1 MADHNFKNKR
11 LAPILTV
18 CGIVLL
24 VGGCVY
30 EATGNPDKIQVSEK
44 HTTQP
49 HHAKGQP
56 KAHGKNE
63 NLIDKAVDAI
73 EDVGQ
78 GAVNEVASALGDD
91 NLQEAHA
98 AINKDRDKLVE
109 AASVIAKQPE
119 LPKDPIKELV
129 ENNDNDAQNQ
139 GNGDNDQHITPSPM
153 PNPTPSPTPDPKPTP
168 DPTPDPGPTPDPTPT
183 PTPTSTPQ
191 LHVPGFVVVH
201 AHSQVDLM
209 RNVSAS
215 DEVDGDLTSA
225 VKASVDHID
234 TAKMGWTFVRYSVTN
249 SQGVTTKKF
258 CIFDVVNDAP
268 TLDAPDCRVEVQ
280 QHFDPMQDVSAS
292 DTEDGNLTDKVQV
305 VENNVDTSKPGIYTE
320 TLKVTDQD
328 GKEAQVTRKVEVY
341 AASPEIDLSQV
352 SREVEVGTQFD
363 PLANV
368 KVTDHYQD
376 DLAVKVSGSVD
387 TSKVGAYELTYSAT
401 NRYGKTT
408 SETITVNVFADAPQ
422 IDVSQVKTQVEVGSQ
437 FNPLDNV
444 VATDKYDG
452 KLAVRVTGT
461 VDTKKVGFYQLTYS
475 ATNHYGET
483 TDKVVMINV
492 YAEKP
497 VITGIDAK
505 TIKVGEQFDP
515 MAGVKAI
522 SKYGQAEVS
531 VSGRVDNQK
540 AGEYTLTYHVKD
552 QYSELSFERVIT
564 VVAQNE

>member
-1 MADHNFKNKR
+1 MADHNFKNKS
-11 LAPILTV
+11 LVPILTI
-18 CGIVLL
+18 CGLVLL
-24 VGGCVY
+24 IGGGVY
-30 EATGNPDKIQVSEK
+30 GASGNQDKIQVSER
-44 HTTQP
+44 HTTQR
-49 HHAKGQP
+49 HHAKGQT
-56 KAHGKNE
+56 KNKHKDK

-73 EDVGQ
+73 DDVGQ
-78 GAVNEVASALGDD
+78 GAVNVVASALGDD

-129 ENNDNDAQNQ
+129 VNNDNDTQRQA
-139 GNGDNDQHITPSPM
+139 GEDNGDHVMPSPV
-153 PNPTPSPTPDPKPTP
+153 PNPTPSPKPDPK
-168 DPTPDPGPTPDPTPT
+168 PTPDPGPTPDPTPT

-234 TAKMGWTFVRYSVTN
+234 TSKMGWTFVRYSVTN
-249 SQGVTTKKF
+249 SQGVTTKKIG
-258 CIFDVVNDAP
+258 IFDVVNDAP

-280 QHFDPMQDVSAS
+280 QQFDPMQDVNAS

-368 KVTDHYQD
+368 KVTDHYQN

-408 SETITVNVFADAPQ
+408 SETITVNVLADAPQ

-437 FNPLDNV
+437 FKPLDNV

-452 KLAVRVTGT
+452 KLSVKVTGT
-461 VDTKKVGFYQLTYS
+461 VDTKKVGSYQLTYS

-483 TDKVVMINV
+483 TDKIVMINV

-515 MAGVKAI
+515 MAGVKAT

-531 VSGRVDNQK
+531 VSGHVDNQK

-552 QYSELSFERVIT
+552 HYSELSFERIIT
-564 VVAQNE
+564 VVAQNK